1 MWSLPASTVVKPLS
15 AGALAEG
22 AGALALGE
30 GDALPPPEQAASRD
44 RLIARPRARQ
54 STFFICFI
62 PILFLSAF
70 GFSYAD
76 DYTASL
82 ANIQAFFHI
91 TAILCKCKG
100 ICMNVRIKW
109 SPCIKAKRDAPNG
122 AVRFV
127 G

>member
-1 MWSLPASTVVKPLS
+1 VELAGSHGGQAALGGS
-15 AGALAEG
+15 AGGGCGG
-22 AGALALGE
+22 AGAGE
-30 GDALPPPEQAASRD
+30 GDALLPPEQAASRD

-100 ICMNVRIKW
+100 ICMNVRIK
-109 SPCIKAKRDAPNG
+109 
-122 AVRFV
+122 
-127 G
+127 